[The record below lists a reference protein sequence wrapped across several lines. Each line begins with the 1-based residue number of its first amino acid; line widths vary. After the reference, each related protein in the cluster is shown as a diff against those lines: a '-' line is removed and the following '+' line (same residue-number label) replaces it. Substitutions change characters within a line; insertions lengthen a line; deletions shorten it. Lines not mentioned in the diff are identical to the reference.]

1 MKKISKIIMSLI
13 IAFSMFTP
21 VINKVE
27 ALDSTYTY
35 AYIDATELSVRSGP
49 GTNYSRIKHD
59 EGRDIYLDR
68 PRAVEVIGTSGEWS
82 KIRFNYW
89 GFTYEGYVYTKYLG
103 AKYTHTI
110 DQNYANTLRQK
121 GFPESYVEKLVKLH
135 AQHPN
140 WNFEVSKTNMTLDQ
154 AVDGEYSPIN
164 KNLISTSNKAQLSTD
179 PGAYSNGVY
188 TQFEPGWY
196 APNKQTLKYYL
207 DPRNF
212 LDDNSVFMF
221 EQLSFSESQ
230 TTAVVQNIL
239 NGSFMSGT
247 YPYNGGQK
255 SYAETFVEAGR
266 KYGVSPVH
274 LAARVLQEQGN
285 KGSATTEMDGG
296 DGKKYYNYFNFGASG
311 STLEQIVSG
320 ALNYAKNRNWDSPYA
335 SIMGGASGIANG
347 YITSGQDTIF
357 YEKFNLVG
365 SSTYW
370 HQYMANI
377 QAPYKE
383 SYTTYTSYWK
393 AGLMDLQFTF
403 KIPVYSDMGAGTV
416 IPTQSNN
423 ANLKSLT
430 ASTGTLY
437 PKFDSS
443 VSDYTL
449 EVSSNTIKVNIT
461 ATKDHDKA
469 KVEGGGEITLSSNP
483 TNIVIKVTAEDGK
496 SIRKYNI
503 SITKK
508 DSIQE
513 NADDVANYAGL
524 TVDETYISGFTIGS
538 SVTDNIN
545 NIKNKYPTAEVKIF
559 NSSNE
564 EINSGKVATGNKI
577 SIKVNGIEKK
587 YDIVVYGDT
596 NGDGE
601 IQIGDY
607 SKVKAHLKGKV
618 KMTGCYLE
626 AADTTK
632 DGQVQI
638 GDYSKIKAFLKG
650 KINNF

>member
-1 MKKISKIIMSLI
+1 MKKISKIIMILI
-13 IAFSMFTP
+13 ILFSMFTP
-21 VINKVE
+21 VINRVE

-196 APNKQTLKYYL
+196 APNKETLKYYL

-212 LDDNSVFMF
+212 LDDNSIFMF

-430 ASTGTLY
+430 TSTGTLY

-449 EVSSNTIKVNIT
+449 EVSSNTTKVNIT

-508 DSIQE
+508 DSSQE
-513 NADDVANYAGL
+513 SADDVASYAGL

-577 SIKVNGIEKK
+577 SIKVNGVEKK